1 MSKIKYPP
9 SAIKKCDKEIKDLL
23 QKIIVTKSGG
33 TTKNGNKGRA
43 RRLRKDT
50 GELFRSI
57 KPVIKVRN
65 GELLIDIEV
74 VKYYQYLD
82 VGTEKIKYPWF
93 LTDELIESAPF
104 LDSIAKLEAAGISAT
119 IKEDIGNTR
128 G

>member
-33 TTKNGNKGRA
+33 TTIKGNKGRA
-43 RRLRKDT
+43 RRLRKNT
-50 GELFRSI
+50 GELFKSI

-93 LTDELIESAPF
+93 LTDELIESAAF
-104 LDSIAKLEAAGISAT
+104 LDSIAKLEAAGIVAT